1 MEMLQTGFI
10 FSGCPVCAY
19 VQISVELATFHEIA
33 FADFTGAVIAD
44 IHFEHYFI
52 LICIVSQVRH
62 WRKRGSLDY
71 RETWVIGL
79 DSVGILEVEVVRKGG
94 RGRRK

>member
-52 LICIVSQVRH
+52 LICIVKVR
-62 WRKRGSLDY
+62 S
-71 RETWVIGL
+71 
-79 DSVGILEVEVVRKGG
+79 GIGG
-94 RGRRK
+94 RGEVWIIGKPG